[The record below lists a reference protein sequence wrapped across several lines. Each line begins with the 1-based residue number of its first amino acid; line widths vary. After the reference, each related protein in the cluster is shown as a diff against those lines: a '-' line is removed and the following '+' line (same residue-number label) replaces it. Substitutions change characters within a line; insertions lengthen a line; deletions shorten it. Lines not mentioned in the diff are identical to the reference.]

1 MMYAANFVFLEIDFV
16 IVFVFGACPE
26 LRPFLIIILLPINL
40 EQLVLVWSTFICDNR
55 SDEKQFICDNRSDE
69 KQPLIEHVL

>member
-55 SDEKQFICDNRSDE
+55 SDEKQ
-69 KQPLIEHVL
+69 PLIEHVL

>member
-16 IVFVFGACPE
+16 IVFVFVFGACPE
-26 LRPFLIIILLPINL
+26 LRPFLIIILLPVNL

-55 SDEKQFICDNRSDE
+55 SDEKQL
-69 KQPLIEHVL
+69 LIEHVL